1 MTTPALPRR
10 RANTIAPVKQEYT
23 YSQILNQDVSGSTL
37 FLSIIISKDDLDL
50 DMSKLLEFIQ
60 KGVTIKCLDYDSL
73 MFVDGLLDEKVGN
86 KVFLV
91 DDGLKKS
98 REDIDLTK
106 LKNINA
112 IVPLTYLLWGL
123 KFNGTVD
130 TYCFKFV
137 NPNTGD
143 FNYASSNG
151 NENLSLENLKK
162 IKETILMLSKQ
173 NPKTDLDKVL
183 LVSDFIQ
190 SKTQYVFDVESESG
204 RGVFVT
210 PDFQEYK
217 DLYKRTGLIETL
229 NNEQYGLCMGIANY
243 STVLLNNALFDT
255 EAESVFGSSH
265 AWNKVLIDGKYYYF
279 DNTWNI
285 TRSDDYH
292 EDGLITLSFQK
303 KYMLFG
309 TKTADSIG
317 HHQAQS
323 LSVYNNGVMSEED
336 YNRVM
341 DYASKFSYN
350 QKPVYKSYKK
360 TK

>member
-1 MTTPALPRR
+1 MTAPALPRR

-23 YSQILNQDVSGSTL
+23 YSQILNQDISESTR
-37 FLSIIISKDDLDL
+37 LSIVISKDDLDL

-73 MFVDGLLDEKVGN
+73 MFVDGLLDEKVDN

-91 DDGLKKS
+91 DDGLRKS
-98 REDIDLTK
+98 REYIDLSK
-106 LKNINA
+106 LRNINA
-112 IVPLTYLLWGL
+112 TVPLTYLLWGV

-137 NPNTGD
+137 DPNTGD
-143 FNYASSNG
+143 FNYTSVNG
-151 NENLSLENLKK
+151 NENLSLENLKR
-162 IKETILMLSKQ
+162 IKDVISMLSKH
-173 NPKTDLDKVL
+173 NPENDLDKVL

-190 SKTQYVFDVESESG
+190 SRTQFVSDVDSESM
-204 RGVFVT
+204 RGVFVI
-210 PDFQEYK
+210 PGFQE
-217 DLYKRTGLIETL
+217 DEDIHKRAGLIETV
-229 NNEQYGLCMGIANY
+229 NNEQYGLCMGIANF
-243 STVLLNNALFDT
+243 STVLLNNPLFDT
-255 EAESVFGSSH
+255 ETESVFGSSH
-265 AWNKVLIDGKYYYF
+265 VWNRVLIDGKYYYF
-279 DNTWNI
+279 DNTWDI

-350 QKPVYKSYKK
+350 QTPVYKSYKK